1 MPPTAGVAQWC
12 RLSWESRKRERRLH
26 LILPKLD
33 AQGWC
38 DPGGSRGLDAAVP
51 PGGGGP
57 WVAALALGR
66 GVARKPVTSPW
77 AVSR

>member
-33 AQGWC
+33 AQGLVRSRRIMR
-38 DPGGSRGLDAAVP
+38 PGSRGATRRRRSLGCGPSPWA
-51 PGGGGP
+51 GGGP
-57 WVAALALGR
+57 RACDIAG
-66 GVARKPVTSPW
+66 